1 MKDEL
6 IEELQKICDA
16 AGGQHKFENC
26 IDKALKKAKIDPGF
40 KSMYENSLYYLDFR
54 L

>member
-1 MKDEL
+1 MKEDLISEL
-6 IEELQKICDA
+6 HKICDA

-26 IDKALKKAKIDPGF
+26 VEKALKIAKIDAGF
-40 KSMYENSLYYLDFR
+40 KYIYAQAFHLDFR

>member
-1 MKDEL
+1 MTGVFFYELDRINAMKDEL
-6 IEELQKICDA
+6 IEELHKICDA

-40 KSMYENSLYYLDFR
+40 K
-54 L
+54 

>member
-1 MKDEL
+1 MKEDL
-6 IEELQKICDA
+6 ILELQRICDA

-26 IDKALKKAKIDPGF
+26 VEKALTKAKIDYGF
-40 KSMYENSLYYLDFR
+40 NEIYAQAFHLDFR